1 MTFNSSNY
9 QKILENISK
18 YSTKN
23 IKMVAVS
30 KNHSAESVKIAL
42 NHGIRI
48 FGENRVQEAE
58 KKFLNLK
65 NNFQDLELH
74 LTGPLQTNKVKN
86 AIKIFDSFQT
96 LDREKLAKE
105 FSKHIELIKNKF
117 FFIQVNIGKEKTKS
131 GILPEAADDFI
142 KYCKQDLKLNIT
154 GLMCIP
160 PIDKNPKFYFKNL
173 NDIAKRNNLIHLS
186 MGMSND
192 YIDGLKCG
200 ASYIRIGTLLF
211 GNRNYEN

>member
-9 QKILENISK
+9 VQILENISK

-23 IKMVAVS
+23 VKMVAVS
-30 KNHSAESVKIAL
+30 KNHSVESIKTAI
-42 NHGIRI
+42 NSGIRI

-58 KKFLNLK
+58 KKFTNLK
-65 NNFQDLELH
+65 SKFQNIELH

-86 AIKIFDSFQT
+86 AIKIFDLFQT

-105 FSKHIELIKNKF
+105 FSKHTEFIKNKT
-117 FFIQVNIGKEKTKS
+117 FFIQVNIGGEKTKS
-131 GILPEAADDFI
+131 GILPEIADDFI
-142 KYCKQDLKLNIT
+142 TYCRQDLKLNIA

-160 PIDKNPKFYFKNL
+160 PINQNPTFYFKNL
-173 NDIAKRNNLIHLS
+173 NDIATRNNIDHLS

-200 ASYIRIGTLLF
+200 ATYIRVGTLLF